1 MVWIWY
7 SLERDKDNM
16 PRKSMDTEYLVCIR
30 APSKSPWEM
39 MERKNAIQDNYM
51 LTKSPLKVPSLG
63 GNDKTEGKGK
73 ETHNKLDYIRARVSL
88 QMRHLNSIK
97 PI

>member
-30 APSKSPWEM
+30 APSNSPWEM

-51 LTKSPLKVPSLG
+51 LTKSPL
-63 GNDKTEGKGK
+63 
-73 ETHNKLDYIRARVSL
+73 
-88 QMRHLNSIK
+88 
-97 PI
+97 